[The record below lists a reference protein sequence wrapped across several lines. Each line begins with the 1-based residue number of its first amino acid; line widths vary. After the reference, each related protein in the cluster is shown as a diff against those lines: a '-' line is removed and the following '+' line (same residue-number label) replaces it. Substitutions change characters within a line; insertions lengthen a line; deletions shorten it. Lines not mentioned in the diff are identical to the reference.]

1 MDIYDY
7 IFLALA
13 ICISLIFLVV
23 AIVSYI
29 EKEKFALKKALY
41 LLIPCVL
48 ICVFPFL
55 EFPFQNVIEITLS
68 AMVFIGGIV
77 LLFPYNNFS
86 SISDYSFSNKIDER
100 DIMFSR
106 RKLTKNTDRYQQ
118 YYQANPDKK
127 AIDDQI
133 RALPGLLDE
142 NATYYNRL
150 LFASAEASFKTVAA
164 FHPVLN
170 DKTSKEKLDI
180 DPSELSS
187 YIKAWAKKL
196 GALDCGITE
205 LKDYHIYSKLG
216 RDDNYGD
223 ETNLTHKYAIAF
235 TVEMDSDMIAAA
247 PEGPTVMESAFQ
259 YLNAGNIAVQLSYFI
274 KELGNDSLAH
284 IDGKYKLVCPLV
296 AKDAGLGEIG
306 RMGLLMTPKYGPRV
320 RIGVVTTDIPLVI
333 DKPTFEPSILDFCT
347 ICKKCADA
355 CPAKAISSVDR
366 ELIKKDLRWQINQE
380 KCFKYWATCGTDC
393 GRCLAVCPYSHPNN
407 LLHNLVRKGL
417 KNSYIFRR
425 FALKMDDYLYGRKPK
440 PRHTLGWIRKTK
452 YV

>member
-1 MDIYDY
+1 M
-7 IFLALA
+7 
-13 ICISLIFLVV
+13 LILV
-23 AIVSYI
+23 SHL
-29 EKEKFALKKALY
+29 EKEKFATKKALF
-41 LLIPCVL
+41 LILFSSPIYFL
-48 ICVFPFL
+48 PFVD
-55 EFPFQNVIEITLS
+55 FQFQNLLEVTILILAMICIIVI
-68 AMVFIGGIV
+68 
-77 LLFPYNNFS
+77 LFPYNNFS
-86 SISDYSFSNKIDER
+86 KIKDYSFSSKIDER

-127 AIDDQI
+127 AIDDHI
-133 RALPGLLDE
+133 RGLPGLLNE
-142 NATYYNRL
+142 KSTYYNRL
-150 LFASAEASFKTVAA
+150 LFASAAASFKTVEA
-164 FHPVLN
+164 FHAVLN
-170 DKTSKEKLDI
+170 DKPSKKKATI
-180 DPSELSS
+180 DSNQLSS
-187 YIKAWAKKL
+187 YIKEWTKKL

-205 LKDYHIYSKLG
+205 LEDYHIYSKLG
-216 RDDNYGD
+216 RDDNYGSAP
-223 ETNLTHKYAIAF
+223 NLTHKYAIAF

-274 KELGNDSLAH
+274 KELGHDSLAH

-333 DKPTFEPSILDFCT
+333 DKPTFEPAIIDFCT
-347 ICKKCADA
+347 ICKKCADT
-355 CPAKAISSVDR
+355 CPAKAISWDNRV
-366 ELIKKDLRWQINQE
+366 LIKKDLRWQINQE

-417 KNSYIFRR
+417 KNSHIFRR

-440 PRHTLGWIRKTK
+440 PRHTLGWIRRIKGI
-452 YV
+452 

>member
-7 IFLALA
+7 IFLAIGIIL
-13 ICISLIFLVV
+13 CLIFTAVLV
-23 AIVSYI
+23 VSYI

-41 LLIPCVL
+41 LLLPCVL
-48 ICVFPFL
+48 LCTLPFF
-55 EFPFQNVIEITLS
+55 EFPFQNLIEIILS
-68 AMVFIGGIV
+68 TVLIFGSIV

-86 SISDYSFSNKIDER
+86 KIKDYSFSSKIDER

-106 RKLTKNTDRYQQ
+106 QKLTKNTDRYQQ

-133 RALPGLLDE
+133 RALPGLLNE
-142 NATYYNRL
+142 KSTYYNRL
-150 LFASAEASFKTVAA
+150 LFASAAASFKTVAA

-170 DKTSKEKLDI
+170 DNTSKDKVKI
-180 DPSELSS
+180 DANELSS
-187 YIKAWAKKL
+187 YIKTWTKKL
-196 GALDCGITE
+196 GAIDCGITE

-216 RDDNYGD
+216 RDDNYG
-223 ETNLTHKYAIAF
+223 EEANLTHKYAIAF

-274 KELGNDSLAH
+274 KELGYDSLAH
-284 IDGKYKLVCPLV
+284 IDGKYKLLCPLV

-320 RIGVVTTDIPLVI
+320 RIGVVTTDIPLVVN
-333 DKPTFEPSILDFCT
+333 KPSFEPAIIDFCT
-347 ICKKCADA
+347 ICKKCADT
-355 CPAKAISSVDR
+355 CPAKAISWDDR
-366 ELIKKDLRWQINQE
+366 VLIKKDLRWQINQE

-417 KNSYIFRR
+417 NNSHIFRR
-425 FALKMDDYLYGRKPK
+425 FAIRMDDYLYGRKPK
-440 PRHTLGWIRKTK
+440 PRQNLDWIRKIK
-452 YV
+452 GI